1 MSDVKTKGPM
11 LEESLRQ
18 GTHRR
23 VLANSK
29 DSQRRKILVYPKSP
43 GSEIKGLR
51 VFPLRCCGTKKEW
64 IVNAFTFDFKRN
76 DRNEGELWLER
87 RR

>member
-1 MSDVKTKGPM
+1 MPSDIKTKGPM

-18 GTHRR
+18 DTHRR

-29 DSQRRKILVYPKSP
+29 DTQRRKILVYSKSS

-51 VFPLRCCGTKKEW
+51 VFPLRCSGTKNEW
-64 IVNAFTFDFKRN
+64 IVNAFTFDFKRD
-76 DRNEGELWLER
+76 DRNEGKL
-87 RR
+87 